1 MTVTLVN
8 ALEEAVRRDG
18 RVGFG
23 APLPVA
29 DGQELDFEG
38 ERCNKNEKTR
48 PPPTLQLSIFLY
60 VAIPFS
66 PLCHVHNPKDKL
78 SDCT

>member
-8 ALEEAVRRDG
+8 ALEEAVRRDE
-18 RVGFG
+18 RTGFG

-38 ERCNKNEKTR
+38 ERCNGNEKI
-48 PPPTLQLSIFLY
+48 PPLQPSIFLY
-60 VAIPFS
+60 VGIPFS